1 MALKSINR
9 FIKIQRLLVR
19 ARRLVHTKVWG
30 MNIHKTAVMSLSA
43 KLDRTHPEGIHIGEW
58 TYLAFD
64 TAVLSHDMFQGLKT
78 DTYIGSYTCIGAKS
92 IIMPGVRIGNHC
104 IVAAGS
110 VVTKDVPD
118 NCLVGGNPARIIREG
133 ITTYEYGSLVKYDNV
148 I

>member
-1 MALKSINR
+1 MALKSLNK

-19 ARRLVHTKVWG
+19 ARWLIHTKAWG
-30 MNIHKTAVMSLSA
+30 MDIHKTAVMSLSA
-43 KLDRTHPEGIHIGEW
+43 KLDRTHPAGIHIGEW
-58 TYLAFD
+58 SYLAFD
-64 TAVLSHDMFQGLKT
+64 TAMLSHDMTQGLKT
-78 DTYIGSYTCIGAKS
+78 DTYIGSYTGIGAKS

-104 IVAAGS
+104 LVAAGS

-133 ITTYEYGSLVKYDNV
+133 ITTYEYGSLVKYDKV

>member
-1 MALKSINR
+1 MALKSLNK
-9 FIKIQRLLVR
+9 FIRIQRLLVR
-19 ARRLVHTKVWG
+19 ARWLMHTKVWG
-30 MNIHKTAVMSLSA
+30 MDIHKTAVMSLSA
-43 KLDRTHPEGIHIGEW
+43 KLDRTHPAGIHIGEW
-58 TYLAFD
+58 SYLAFD
-64 TAVLSHDMFQGLKT
+64 TAVLSHDMVQGLKT
-78 DTYIGSYTCIGAKS
+78 DTYIGSYTGIGAKS

-104 IVAAGS
+104 LVAAGS